1 MPLRRYLVSR
11 WRPFWL
17 SVTSS
22 KKLGRSNKKNSSYRV
37 NKTAA
42 HEGDDNTCLP
52 SGPRGDKNDFIL
64 RLLWYI
70 CMYVLVNVLR
80 LYTRWNIKIQAH
92 SCIVW
97 FSRIFADPSLT
108 KCCCQNYCPGC
119 ATDNKWKCS
128 PIWPRNL
135 LEASNQSCKGGATNS
150 LNIAFSESGPWTI
163 DTISVVPRLKFWRLK
178 SIPALKKK

>member
-1 MPLRRYLVSR
+1 MLVWIMNLIVAPCWCSSQKAVCGDGRGGDGGARRGRQYMP
-11 WRPFWL
+11 PF
-17 SVTSS
+17 
-22 KKLGRSNKKNSSYRV
+22 
-37 NKTAA
+37 
-42 HEGDDNTCLP
+42 
-52 SGPRGDKNDFIL
+52 GPKGGDKNDFIL
-64 RLLWYI
+64 RLLWYT

-150 LNIAFSESGPWTI
+150 LNIAFSESGPWNYNRDFTE
-163 DTISVVPRLKFWRLK
+163 WRHCV
-178 SIPALKKK
+178 SQNEAW

>member
-1 MPLRRYLVSR
+1 MLV
-11 WRPFWL
+11 WIMNLIVAPCWC
-17 SVTSS
+17 SS
-22 KKLGRSNKKNSSYRV
+22 QRLCAETAAAE
-37 NKTAA
+37 TAA

-64 RLLWYI
+64 RLLWYT

-97 FSRIFADPSLT
+97 FSRFFADPSLT

-150 LNIAFSESGPWTI
+150 LNIAFSESGPWTKSLE
-163 DTISVVPRLKFWRLK
+163 SVLRCRDPHLRSDWK
-178 SIPALKKK
+178 SADL